1 MSRVKL
7 SNIKALTFYQDE
19 QTAYRRTSPLPQ
31 LVCVGK
37 PCKLFQPEVVRCTNL
52 GGQGTDV
59 DWKCE
64 ADLPE
69 ALRFGKVQVSCEG
82 WSGPGDPYV
91 LKDSCSLE
99 YRLVEIP
106 SGLRKSDSDFLN
118 TKKDSDIF
126 GRVFTIIWIAVLL
139 FILYAFL
146 KSCLQP
152 RDHPSSGDQRPGG
165 PGHSGSGWFPGNYDD
180 DTSTDPPPPYTKH
193 PNANQGYGGGQPWR
207 PGFWTGTVMG
217 GLADRFLFNR
227 GRPMNDPP
235 QHTSNPWTRR
245 QYDWERPM
253 SGTFARSSPRAR
265 TWSSD
270 DRGEGPSNLGSMR
283 QSSGFGGSAVR

>member
-7 SNIKALTFYQDE
+7 SSINALTFYAGE
-19 QTAYRRTSPLPQ
+19 QTAFRRTEPLPQ
-31 LVCVGK
+31 LVCIGK
-37 PCKLFQPEVVRCTNL
+37 PCRLYQPEVVRCRNI
-52 GGQGTDV
+52 GGQGTEV

-99 YRLVEIP
+99 YRLVEVP
-106 SGLRKSDSDFLN
+106 AGLRKSDSDFPKTKDTDVWN
-118 TKKDSDIF
+118 T
-126 GRVFTIIWIAVLL
+126 VFMVIWVAVLL

-146 KSCLQP
+146 KSCFQP
-152 RDHPSSGDQRPGG
+152 RDHSSRNQRPGG
-165 PGHSGSGWFPGNYDD
+165 PTRPDSNSGWFPGSYGDD
-180 DTSTDPPPPYTKH
+180 NSTDPPPPYTKH
-193 PNANQGYGGGQPWR
+193 APNQGGEQWR
-207 PGFWTGTVMG
+207 PGFWTGALMG
-217 GLADRFLFNR
+217 GLADRYLFNR
-227 GRPMNDPP
+227 ARPTNDNA
-235 QHTSNPWTRR
+235 QYAQNTWFRR
-245 QYDWERPM
+245 QYDWERPVTGM
-253 SGTFARSSPRAR
+253 FSRPSPRTR

-283 QSSGFGGSAVR
+283 QSSGFGGSNVR